1 MPLTLVYLLATL
13 APAADPA
20 RPELLIEATD
30 LARARD
36 VRVIDV
42 RGKDDYARGHVPGAV
57 RVDAAA
63 WDKAFT
69 SEPGAEAWGKRLG
82 GAGIDLDTAVVVYG
96 GEDVRDAVRV
106 WWILRYWGVKDVRVL
121 NGGWAAWRV
130 AEGKVA
136 TDETKPEPK
145 AVTPSPRR
153 ERLASKDDVLQTLKG
168 KTQIIDARS
177 EGEFCGVKETA
188 KRNGSI
194 PGAKHLEWTEVLDPK
209 TKRFKA
215 PAELR
220 VLFKEHGIDPEQP
233 AVTYCQSGGRAAVMA
248 FTLELMGGK
257 QVQNYYRSWSEWG
270 NDPDTPIV
278 KPQPKK

>member
-1 MPLTLVYLLATL
+1 MTVVYLLATL
-13 APAADPA
+13 TPSADYA
-20 RPELLIEATD
+20 RPELLIEAAD
-30 LARARD
+30 LAQAREA
-36 VRVIDV
+36 RVIDA
-42 RGKDDYARGHVPGAV
+42 RNKDDYGRGHIPGAV

-69 SEPGAEAWGKRLG
+69 SESSDEAWGKRLG
-82 GAGIDLDTAVVVYG
+82 GAGIDLATPVVVCG

-121 NGGWAAWRV
+121 NGGWTAWRT

-136 TDETKPEPK
+136 LDETKPEPK
-145 AVTPSPRR
+145 TVTPSPRR
-153 ERLASKDDVLQTLKG
+153 ERLATRDDVLQSLKG

-194 PGAKHLEWTEVLDPK
+194 PGAKHLEWTELLDPK

-220 VLFKEHGIDPEQP
+220 VLFQKHGIDPEKP

-248 FTLELMGGK
+248 FTLELMGGR
-257 QVQNYYRSWSEWG
+257 QVQNFYRSWSEWG

-278 KPQPKK
+278 KPPPRK